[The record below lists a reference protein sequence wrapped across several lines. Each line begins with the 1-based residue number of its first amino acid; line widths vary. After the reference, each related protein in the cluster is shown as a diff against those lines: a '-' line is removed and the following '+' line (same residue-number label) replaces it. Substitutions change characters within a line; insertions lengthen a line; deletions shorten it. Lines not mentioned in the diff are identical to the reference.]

1 MIMVNDEAILK
12 DVFDI
17 IEQDGDSEETEVSE
31 EAVKEPTDETEKTEE
46 ATEGEPVEP
55 TEEVEKEGKD
65 VDNYEKEE
73 EPTEEKTEEVP
84 ETPVIDEDIINT
96 LKEIDPEVEVKDQK
110 EAISTIKARYDELKE
125 TVGAYEKN
133 NKDIIKAFEENPSVM
148 DFMKA
153 VISGMN
159 PMTAAG
165 IYISETLAPEDGETG
180 DEEYKAE
187 VSKRKAEKEKSAK
200 ALEDF
205 KANHKASAKRA
216 EEFLKENKL
225 DQVEFEKQLSEF
237 DKQIAELQKGVI
249 TKDLLSIVHKANQYD
264 KELKAAEKKIKE
276 AEERGYLRGKNEK
289 IVLKKTSKENT
300 DGMPGLTSGSGK
312 EREGSQPDWL
322 DKISSRRGSY

>member
-1 MIMVNDEAILK
+1 MGNDEEILM
-12 DVFDI
+12 DALGITEDTAQA
-17 IEQDGDSEETEVSE
+17 EDAEEAPETEVVEGDESAKETTEETTEESPEGEPGKETE
-31 EAVKEPTDETEKTEE
+31 EAETTEEDVDNSEKEETEE
-46 ATEGEPVEP
+46 ATE
-55 TEEVEKEGKD
+55 EK
-65 VDNYEKEE
+65 
-73 EPTEEKTEEVP
+73 
-84 ETPVIDEDIINT
+84 PVIDEDIINT
-96 LKEIDPEVEVKDQK
+96 LKEIDPEVDVKDQK
-110 EAISTIKARYDELKE
+110 EAIFTIKARYDELKE
-125 TVGAYEKN
+125 AVGVYEKN

-165 IYISETLAPEDGETG
+165 IYISETLAPEDGEQG